1 MANETYNILQ
11 GIFNGQTP
19 IQRSEPMSGQS
30 EYYYMKPNQNSYTPL
45 SQMQKIDV
53 PTKDTPNPYLIEENN
68 TQYFSKT
75 FGDYF
80 AENILDVSYGV
91 NRAVNGLTFG
101 ELDKLGKRY
110 GFDSSMSDYANL
122 RGGNIRQLGE
132 YAQVG
137 GNMLPTFL
145 LGGTVGNAIRP
156 YYNAWQIGRGYDR
169 LKTNPYQGKGTDVI
183 TRMKNHNGETVML
196 QRGEAIPGENGR
208 VITSGG
214 KSFKKATGTERNYG
228 LNKAIYKHD
237 LDKSQVTKMPKM
249 LRENPVQSN
258 EYGQYVYE
266 NTTPKGKLR
275 LVTSKIND
283 GKNVSSMYI
292 VDR

>member
-1 MANETYNILQ
+1 MT
-11 GIFNGQTP
+11 FNVDEF
-19 IQRSEPMSGQS
+19 IQN
-30 EYYYMKPNQNSYTPL
+30 YL
-45 SQMQKIDV
+45 
-53 PTKDTPNPYLIEENN
+53 DT
-68 TQYFSKT
+68 
-75 FGDYF
+75 
-80 AENILDVSYGV
+80 SYGV

-101 ELDKLGKRY
+101 GLDKLGKRY

-132 YAQVG
+132 IAQVG

-183 TRMKNHNGETVML
+183 TKMKNHNGETVML

-208 VITSGG
+208 VIVHGRELQ
-214 KSFKKATGTERNYG
+214 KQTGTQRNYG
-228 LNKAIYKHD
+228 LNKSIYKHN

-249 LRENPVQSN
+249 L
-258 EYGQYVYE
+258 
-266 NTTPKGKLR
+266 KGKPSEITEVGQHIYSEQTPLGEMR
-275 LVTSKIND
+275 LVTRPVN
-283 GKNVSSMYI
+283 KNRVVSSMYI
-292 VDR
+292 NNR